1 MSSDDS
7 TPPNNS
13 GNSDS
18 HGLPFN
24 KLGRDRSQVLRLVW
38 FFVLAGTGL
47 TVDLWSKNAV
57 FDALGY
63 PAGTTEFYLT
73 GWVKFR
79 LFTSINEGALWGMGQ
94 GKVWLFAS
102 LSVVVILAVLYWIV
116 LKGRSGGWWLTT
128 TLALVSA
135 GTLGNLYDR
144 VGLHDCIHPLRNTIW
159 YGVRDFLDFKFGGP
173 EYSFSYEYPIFNVAD
188 MMLVTGAIM
197 LVVHS
202 FMVGAEPQSE
212 AIADGTASAAETPNA
227 ASGDSTA
234 MPK

>member
-1 MSSDDS
+1 MSA
-7 TPPNNS
+7 NALGES
-13 GNSDS
+13 GSRA
-18 HGLPFN
+18 
-24 KLGRDRSQVLRLVW
+24 KRLMW
-38 FFVLAGTGL
+38 FFALAAGGL
-47 TVDLWSKNAV
+47 ALDLWSKDAT
-57 FDALGY
+57 FSALGY
-63 PAGTTEFYLT
+63 HPPGSTEFFLT

-102 LSVVVILAVLYWIV
+102 MSIVVVLAVLYWIIF
-116 LKGRSGGWWLTT
+116 KGETVGWWLTT

-144 VGLHDCIHPLRNTIW
+144 VGLHGCIHPTRGTPW

-173 EYSFSYEYPIFNVAD
+173 EFSFFYEYPIFNVAD

-202 FMVGAEPQSE
+202 FMVPAESPSSANAE
-212 AIADGTASAAETPNA
+212 ATS
-227 ASGDSTA
+227 
-234 MPK
+234 